1 MTTLTLCPPLPV
13 EDARTRK
20 PNRRKGSVP
29 APSNVIPLPTPDA
42 DAAATARHL
51 ARLGW
56 TPPDALASGMGLDV
70 WAAMLAR
77 EIGDEAGPSC
87 PA

>member
-1 MTTLTLCPPLPV
+1 MAPMLTLLPPMTQEAAPV
-13 EDARTRK
+13 EE
-20 PNRRKGSVP
+20 PH
-29 APSNVIPLPTPDA
+29 PSNVIQLPTPDA

-51 ARLGW
+51 MRLGW
-56 TPPDALASGMGLDV
+56 TAPDALATGMGLDV

>member
-1 MTTLTLCPPLPV
+1 MTLTLAYSAPASQ
-13 EDARTRK
+13 D
-20 PNRRKGSVP
+20 SVP
-29 APSNVIPLPTPDA
+29 DSPPSNVIPLPTPDA

-51 ARLGW
+51 MRLGW
-56 TPPDALASGMGLDV
+56 TAPDALASGMGLDV

-77 EIGDEAGPSC
+77 EMADEAGPSC